1 MKAQD
6 ASLVYRVTSETK
18 TTNMES
24 ADRVKLVKLRAAL
37 KKASADYDNVREEA
51 SKQLK
56 PEGFDELNEKVQ
68 RRMPLTAEEGER
80 YIEMAKT
87 YNKEVEASVKE
98 AGEAEVEIAPER
110 LSAEAFAAYC
120 DSNDFTLGQIEML
133 EEALTKSE

>member
-1 MKAQD
+1 MKAQE
-6 ASLVYRVTSETK
+6 ASMVYRVTSNTK

-24 ADRVKLVKLRAAL
+24 ADRTKLVKLRAAL
-37 KKASADYDNVREEA
+37 KKASADYDSICAEA
-51 SKQLK
+51 TETLK
-56 PEGFDELNEKVQ
+56 PEGYDELNDKVQ
-68 RRMPLTAEEGER
+68 RRLPLTLEEGNR
-80 YIEMAKT
+80 YIEMDKT